1 MHKTRTDLLASMAIW
16 VKNNLE
22 YAGWLNREI
31 DGTSTIPAANPQG
44 LRLIPVET
52 LIEGASRN

>member
-1 MHKTRTDLLASMAIW
+1 MAIW

-22 YAGWLNREI
+22 YAVWLSREI

-52 LIEGASRN
+52 LVEGASRN